1 LSLSQSLDHLS
12 PKRQQALAR
21 ARDIILEEL
30 KAKAESRGTSKAKRY
45 RLLKLILFGHF
56 TKGAGPGDIPT
67 GSKSGMNLLVIVS
80 HRDLTGMSAFW
91 DEVEDRIMNDH
102 QVKSPVTLI
111 IHTLPDVN
119 RHIKDGA
126 CFFTEIIRHGIMIHE
141 DMEPGKDGRPK
152 NILASPS
159 GSDSQRAFEIGLAH
173 HLNCRESAESFLAIG
188 RTCIGST
195 RPSNKIAAFQLNQAA
210 ESAYRMF
217 LLTVTQYAPASHHL
231 GKLRSLA
238 RAIDPRIDEAWAPL
252 QKPYSQYFQLLQ
264 RAYLEAR
271 YSSDYETDADI
282 LAWQADRIE
291 VLISLAD
298 TLCLEHLD
306 RLKAVYGEQNCMSSR
321 TLVSGGDDR

>member
-1 LSLSQSLDHLS
+1 LSLNQSFDHLS

-30 KAKAESRGTSKAKRY
+30 KARAETRGTSKAKRH
-45 RLLKLILFGHF
+45 RLLKLILFGQF
-56 TKGAGPGDIPT
+56 TRGAGPSDTPPGT
-67 GSKSGMNLLVIVS
+67 KSGMNLLVIVS

-91 DEVEDRIMNDH
+91 EEVEDRIMNDH
-102 QVKSPVTLI
+102 QVKCPVTLI

-126 CFFTEIIRHGIMIHE
+126 YFFTEIIRHGIMIHE

-152 NILASPS
+152 NILARPS
-159 GSDSQRAFEIGLAH
+159 GSDSQRAFEIGLEH
-173 HLNCRESAESFLAIG
+173 HQYWKRSTEQFLIVSRQGLQAG
-188 RTCIGST
+188 PDWRNNT
-195 RPSNKIAAFQLNQAA
+195 AFQLNQAA
-210 ESAYRMF
+210 ESIYRMF

-231 GKLRSLA
+231 GKLRSIA

-271 YSSDYETDADI
+271 YSSDYETHADI

-291 VLISLAD
+291 VLINLAD
-298 TLCLEHLD
+298 ALCIEHLD
-306 RLKAVYGEQNCMSSR
+306 LLRAGYGEQNCMSSR

>member
-1 LSLSQSLDHLS
+1 MTQSLDHLS

-21 ARDIILEEL
+21 TRDIILEEL
-30 KAKAESRGTSKAKRY
+30 QAKAESRGTSKAKRY
-45 RLLKLILFGHF
+45 RLLKLILFGQF
-56 TKGAGPGDIPT
+56 TRGAGPSDIRPGT
-67 GSKSGMNLLVIVS
+67 KSGMNLLVIVS
-80 HRDLTGMSAFW
+80 RRDLTGMSAFW
-91 DEVEDRIMNDH
+91 EEVEDRIMTDR
-102 QVKSPVTLI
+102 QVKCPATLI

-126 CFFTEIIRHGIMIHE
+126 YFFTEIIRHGIMIHE
-141 DMEPGKDGRPK
+141 DMEPGKDGRAK
-152 NILASPS
+152 NILARP
-159 GSDSQRAFEIGLAH
+159 IGLDSEIACKMGQELH
-173 HLNCRESAESFLAIG
+173 YHWRNAARQALFLAKV
-188 RTCIGST
+188 S
-195 RPSNKIAAFQLNQAA
+195 IAQGGEWNRSSAFQLNQAA

-217 LLTVTQYAPASHHL
+217 LLTVTQYAPATHHL

-238 RAIDPRIDEAWAPL
+238 RAIDPRIDEAGAPL

-271 YSSDYETDADI
+271 YSSDYETGADI

-291 VLISLAD
+291 LLISLAD

-306 RLKAVYGEQNCMSSR
+306 RLRVGYGEQNCMSSR